1 MSISKYTLIV
11 LLGPTGIGKTDL
23 SISLAQHFKSPIISS
38 DSRQIYREMRIGTAV
53 PDDEQLA
60 AVKHYFIGSRS
71 IHDDYTA
78 GKYEFDVLNLLDEIF
93 PQNPNVF
100 LVGGSGLYIDAVC
113 RGIDAIPATDED
125 IRENLIKRL
134 DDEGLE
140 SLRFEL
146 KRLDPDIFDVIDI
159 KNPKR
164 ILRALEVCLTSGQPY
179 SKLRTNFSKTRDF
192 NIIKIGLNIPRE
204 ELYNRI
210 NLRVDMMMQQGLLDE
225 AQKLY
230 PYSHLN
236 ALKTLGYKELFDY
249 FNGNITLEKA
259 VDLIKR
265 DTRHYAKRQLSEF
278 ARYNDIEGFSPSDVD
293 SNVKYIEKCD

>member
-1 MSISKYTLIV
+1 M
-11 LLGPTGIGKTDL
+11 
-23 SISLAQHFKSPIISS
+23 
-38 DSRQIYREMRIGTAV
+38 
-53 PDDEQLA
+53 
-60 AVKHYFIGSRS
+60 
-71 IHDDYTA
+71 
-78 GKYEFDVLNLLDEIF
+78 
-93 PQNPNVF
+93 
-100 LVGGSGLYIDAVC
+100 
-113 RGIDAIPATDED
+113 
-125 IRENLIKRL
+125 

-225 AQKLY
+225 AQQLY
-230 PYSHLN
+230 PYRHLN
-236 ALKTLGYKELFDY
+236 ALKTVGYKELFDY
-249 FNGNITLEKA
+249 FDGNITLEKA

-265 DTRHYAKRQLSEF
+265 DTRHYAKRQLSWF
-278 ARYNDIEGFSPSDVD
+278 ARYNDIEWFTPADFD
-293 SNVKYIEKCD
+293 SIVKYIEKAK